1 MATIYDVARE
11 ANRGALGPFPNYMGL
26 QLAELLVKFCY
37 HNSIH
42 YLILLEESGRGKLSF
57 FRRLRTDSTYK
68 KILAAYDVL

>member
-26 QLAELLVKFCY
+26 QLSELLFKFCY

-42 YLILLEESGRGKLSF
+42 YLILL
-57 FRRLRTDSTYK
+57 
-68 KILAAYDVL
+68 